1 MTEYR
6 LVYRVG
12 FRVHDGKG
20 KDFVP
25 QTSISLSRD
34 VGFNDTAILA
44 KENEEALLFRDMQS
58 DMSQLIM
65 RRIAGTT
72 GA

>member
-1 MTEYR
+1 MWRTP
-6 LVYRVG
+6 
-12 FRVHDGKG
+12 KG
-20 KDFVP
+20 TRIITGV
-25 QTSISLSRD
+25 
-34 VGFNDTAILA
+34 
-44 KENEEALLFRDMQS
+44 EALLFRDMQS